1 MLKIYGR
8 ANSSNVR
15 KVLWVADEIGL
26 PYTREDWGR
35 GFRSTDEPEFKRLSA
50 FGVVPVVDDDNFIL
64 RESNTITRY
73 LCAKHKCTD
82 LYPTELQARALVE
95 MWMDWGSFDL
105 YLGVRPVFLGLVVKS
120 PAFQD
125 SKLIED
131 GIADWT
137 RQMRRLDAQ
146 LAAHG
151 PYLAGAALTLA
162 DIPAGIVVN
171 RWFSIP
177 FAKPALPA
185 VAAYY
190 ERLAERAPYRTH
202 VRNGTP

>member
-1 MLKIYGR
+1 MLKIHGR

-15 KVLWVADEIGL
+15 KVTWVATEIGL
-26 PYTREDWGR
+26 PFARDDWGR
-35 GFRSTDEPEFKRLSA
+35 GFRSTDEPEFKRVSA
-50 FGVVPVVDDDNFIL
+50 FGVVPVIDDDGFIL

-73 LCAKHKCTD
+73 LCAKHGRTD
-82 LYPTELQARALVE
+82 LYPTELKARALVE
-95 MWMDWGSFDL
+95 AWMDWGSTDL
-105 YLGVRPVFLGLVVKS
+105 YHGVRPVFLGLTVKM

-125 SKLIED
+125 PKIVAA

-137 RQMRRLDAQ
+137 RQMQRLNAE
-146 LAAHG
+146 LANNG
-151 PYLAGAALTLA
+151 PYLAGSAFTLA
-162 DIPAGIVVN
+162 DVPAGIVVN
-171 RWFSIP
+171 RWYHIE

-190 ERLAERAPYRTH
+190 ELLSKRAPYLEH